1 MLLLRYRRYCCALYV
16 RPSACELTH
25 LASLASGATRS
36 TQFIAITQLPLLLI
50 LRLAA
55 PLLQARSCW
64 MSLSVVKGHELR
76 SIRLLLSIR

>member
-25 LASLASGATRS
+25 PASLASGATRS

-50 LRLAA
+50 IPRLAA
-55 PLLQARSCW
+55 PLPSPDPAWDVPAGRQRP
-64 MSLSVVKGHELR
+64 
-76 SIRLLLSIR
+76 